1 MTWQPRISITTIISE
16 NINKYYKSF
25 DTEKAQ
31 NASLMDYLTLRVIL
45 RGKVG
50 VFLRWDGSWSYS

>member
-45 RGKVG
+45 HGKVG
-50 VFLRWDGSWSYS
+50 VFLR

>member
-1 MTWQPRISITTIISE
+1 MTWQPRISITTKISE

-45 RGKVG
+45 HGKVG